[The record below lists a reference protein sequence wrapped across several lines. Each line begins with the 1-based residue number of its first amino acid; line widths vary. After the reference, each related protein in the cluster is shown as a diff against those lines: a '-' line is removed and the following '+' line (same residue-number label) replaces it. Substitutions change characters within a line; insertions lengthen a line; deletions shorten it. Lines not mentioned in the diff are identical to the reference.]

1 MMRKTGGNS
10 LRLLGGLFDLGVAS
24 SASDGQLLE
33 HFATGPAAT
42 AEAAFAALLERH
54 GPMVLRVCRAIL
66 RDEHSAMDAFQAT
79 FLVLIRKSRSLWV
92 RESLG
97 PWLHRVAARAAGRVK
112 RDLARQRRLA
122 LHVIE
127 RAPVQIETA
136 VPPSHRDELTLVLH
150 EELDRLPDPFR
161 MTVLLCDL
169 EGRTCEETARL
180 LACPV
185 GTVASRLARGRRRL
199 RARLARRGITP
210 PGTALA
216 AAFSRETTGAILTL
230 PASLRESTIRL
241 ALGYAATRT
250 TLGASSSSIVSLATT
265 VSWSLFMN
273 QVRSLAILLVCAGC
287 IAPVSITAF
296 RALASSPT
304 PSQSPT
310 RADRPAE
317 KPKQGETAK
326 TAVATA
332 PKPDRRGKVV
342 LFDEK
347 EAFKDSLMGTVG
359 NMRPLLNDERGSR
372 FQCRFAE
379 LYKDGSVKIYNP
391 DAKDPVGPP
400 LRHKGPIREVGFIE
414 QSRLLI
420 TTSDEAVKI
429 WDALSCELRKELD
442 GEVMRPL
449 VFTSI
454 STCAEPG
461 PEPVR
466 FVTIDVAGR
475 VVTTW
480 DASTLNRV
488 GTFRPEGTPRLLGAS
503 LTRDGKTL
511 ATIASDR
518 SVTLWSTGSNK
529 PLATFYDPSPV
540 VARCFAEDVTSLKK
554 PVLQLYDDFWKVV
567 APLVPARGL

>member
-1 MMRKTGGNS
+1 MMRKTGGTS
-10 LRLLGGLFDLGVAS
+10 LRILGGLFDLGAAS
-24 SASDGQLLE
+24 NASDGQLLE

-112 RDLARQRRLA
+112 RDRARQRRLA
-122 LHVIE
+122 LHVIK
-127 RAPVQIETA
+127 RAPAQTETA

-161 MTVLLCDL
+161 ITVLLCDL
-169 EGRTCEETARL
+169 EGRTCEEAARL

-199 RARLARRGITP
+199 RARLARRGIAP
-210 PGTALA
+210 VGSALA
-216 AAFSRETTGAILTL
+216 AAFPRETAGATL
-230 PASLRESTIRL
+230 PAALRESTIRVV
-241 ALGYAATRT
+241 LGYAATRT
-250 TLGASSSSIVSLATT
+250 ALGASSSSIVSLATAI
-265 VSWSLFMN
+265 SWSLFMN

-326 TAVATA
+326 TAAATA
-332 PKPDRRGKVV
+332 PKPNRRDKVV

-359 NMRPLLNDERGSR
+359 NMRPLLNDERGSH
-372 FQCRFAE
+372 FQSRFAE

-400 LRHKGPIREVGFIE
+400 LRHKGPIREIGFIE

-466 FVTIDVAGR
+466 FVTVDVSGR

-503 LTRDGKTL
+503 LRRDGKTL

-518 SVTLWSTGSNK
+518 SVTLWSIGSNK
-529 PLATFYDPSPV
+529 PLATFYEPSPV
-540 VARCFAEDVTSLKK
+540 AASCFATDVTSLKK
-554 PVLQLYDDFWKVV
+554 PVLRLYDDFWKDV